1 MFCVYN
7 IVMNIEDRVFA
18 KSKIEEDRLIAY
30 GFKKEND
37 VYTYR
42 TKLCDGF
49 DLIVNYDEKISVKV
63 IDKELD
69 DEYLNYRYTG
79 QGSFAAEIANKV
91 EIELMEMKNFFS
103 TPLNYRS
110 DQANFLDDYMAMVY
124 GKVQFSFKDNPDIGV
139 YKQSGDKWYALIM
152 KVNINKLNKDLPDE
166 DVEIINLKVE
176 KKELSS
182 LVKKKG
188 IYPAYHMN
196 KQNWVSVVLDEN
208 VSTSDLILMIN
219 KSYDLVEKTQNEKKF
234 YYRNSF

>member
-1 MFCVYN
+1 
-7 IVMNIEDRVFA
+7 MNIEDRVFA

-42 TKLCDGF
+42 IELCDGF

-63 IDKELD
+63 IDKDLD

-79 QGSFAAEIANKV
+79 QGAFASEIANKV

-110 DQANFLDDYMAMVY
+110 DQANYLDDYMGMVY
-124 GKVQFSFKDNPDIGV
+124 GKVEFTFKDNPDIGV
-139 YKQSGDKWYALIM
+139 YKESGGDKWYAIIM
-152 KVNINKLNKDLPDE
+152 KISRNKLDESCDKDE
-166 DVEIINLKVE
+166 TIEIINLKVDKKKLPSLI
-176 KKELSS
+176 KKE
-182 LVKKKG
+182 G

-196 KQNWVSVVLDEN
+196 KQNWVSVVLDRT
-208 VSTSDLILMIN
+208 VSDVDLILMIN
-219 KSYDLVEKTQNEKKF
+219 ESYDLVQKAQNEKKF
-234 YYRNSF
+234 YRRKY